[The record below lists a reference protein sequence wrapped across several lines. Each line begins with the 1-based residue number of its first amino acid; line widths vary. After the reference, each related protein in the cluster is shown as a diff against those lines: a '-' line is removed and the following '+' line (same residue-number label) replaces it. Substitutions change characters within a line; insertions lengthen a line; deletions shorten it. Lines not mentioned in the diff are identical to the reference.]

1 MRLLFATPMPYRLM
15 RFTLGMVF
23 VYSGLSKS
31 LDLNYFSGVINAF
44 GILPQI
50 LGFPAALSGK
60 KIRRLTS
67 DRGRGPQMNAGARA
81 AKGDL
86 FFFVHADSRPDP
98 AGIREMTEAW
108 QASNSALFCGAF
120 DLAIDSN
127 RPVFRII
134 ERTASLRSR
143 LTQVPY
149 GDQGI
154 FISRALFEAVGG
166 FPDQPLM
173 EDVGLMSAVK
183 KTGIRPVILSQ
194 KILTS
199 ARRWTTRGIVKTT
212 LSNWMFISL
221 YALGVPP
228 EKLAEWYYS

>member
-1 MRLLFATPMPYRLM
+1 MQVSLIIPVYKEQEHIIQTLADLAGVFDAIPHEIIVVDGDPLAT
-15 RFTLGMVF
+15 TLSV
-23 VYSGLSKS
+23 LT
-31 LDLNYFSGVINAF
+31 
-44 GILPQI
+44 
-50 LGFPAALSGK
+50 PAALSGK

-67 DRGRGPQMNAGARA
+67 ARGRGTQMNTGARA

-98 AGIREMTEAW
+98 AGVKEMTGTW
-108 QASNSALFCGAF
+108 QASTPALFCGAF
-120 DLAIDSN
+120 DLAIDST
-127 RPVFRII
+127 RPLFRII

-143 LTQVPY
+143 LTRIPY

-154 FISRALFEAVGG
+154 FISRALFESVGG

-183 KTGIRPVILSQ
+183 KKGVRPVILSR
-194 KILTS
+194 KIQTS

-212 LSNWMFISL
+212 LSNWVFISL
-221 YALGVPP
+221 YALGVSP
-228 EKLAEWYYS
+228 EKLAKWYYS